1 MPKDN
6 FQTAKDLADQ
16 YLKLLADQK
25 TLQSKLDELKQT
37 IAKFSRDTNM
47 KHLKSGN
54 ALLKVFQ
61 GDKTVFPKV
70 NEPGRNEV
78 MKIMYSSKQWQESVT
93 FDIVKLGQA
102 YDKNKLAQDLKD
114 QLKPFAKTE
123 PFIRVT
129 ASKISYKNS

>member
-1 MPKDN
+1 MPEDN
-6 FQTAKDLADQ
+6 FSQAKDLVDQ
-16 YLKLLADQK
+16 YLKLVNGQK
-25 TLQSKLDELKQT
+25 TLQSQLDSLKQT

-54 ALLKVFQ
+54 TLLKVFQ

-70 NEPGRNEV
+70 DEPGRNEL
-78 MKIMYSSKQWQESVT
+78 MKIMYGSKQWQESVT

-102 YDKNKLAQDLKD
+102 YDKNKLGQDLKD

-129 ASKISYKNS
+129 TSKLNYDR